1 MFGINSLGR
10 INEFCRRGIIWHAD
24 CDVTGKACS
33 RYREAALRWL
43 AHGSPGGAGMR
54 NRTAVCI
61 VGLVLALSVAVKVKA
76 SGESPAG
83 SFRDSSGE
91 VATVTS
97 TGTIN
102 HGSAFF
108 QNLGTN
114 GRTCA
119 TCHAESDAWGV
130 SADHIRARF
139 FATLGS
145 DPIFRPVDGA
155 VCPTADVSTLK
166 AKASAYRMLMAKGLI
181 RVSMAIPSNAEFA
194 LVKVDDPYNCA
205 TAENMSLFR
214 RPLPAANLRFLSA
227 VMWDGRETVPND
239 LTASLTNQAADA
251 TMGHAQGQRPTDA
264 QLQDIVSFETDL
276 YTAQLSDRKAGMLD
290 DDGAAGGP
298 AALTGQAFHIGIN
311 DPLGGDPSG
320 QSFNP
325 EAFTLYAAWKNAYSG
340 NDDRD
345 QARRSIA
352 RGEELF
358 NNFPI
363 PITGVGGLNDVLNK
377 PVVMGTCTTC
387 HDSPN
392 VGNHSVS
399 VPLNIGVSDEAQ
411 RTPDLPL
418 YTFQCSNGAIVKVSD
433 PGRALITGKC
443 SDLGKFKG
451 PVLRG
456 LAARAPYF
464 HNGMAAD
471 LTDAVSFYDQRFN
484 LHLTRQQKKD
494 LVAFLKTL

>member
-1 MFGINSLGR
+1 MRKRITVLVVALGAVLGLAATR
-10 INEFCRRGIIWHAD
+10 M
-24 CDVTGKACS
+24 KA
-33 RYREAALRWL
+33 
-43 AHGSPGGAGMR
+43 
-54 NRTAVCI
+54 T
-61 VGLVLALSVAVKVKA
+61 
-76 SGESPAG
+76 GESPAMTPMHDPG
-83 SFRDSSGE
+83 GD
-91 VATVTS
+91 VATFTS
-97 TGTIN
+97 TGTIDN
-102 HGSAFF
+102 GSAFF

-119 TCHAESDAWGV
+119 TCHQQSDAWSV
-130 SADHIRARF
+130 SAEHVRARF

-145 DPIFRPVDGA
+145 DPIFRPIDGA
-155 VCPTADVSTLK
+155 VCPTADVSTLRE
-166 AKASAYRMLMAKGLI
+166 KASAYSLLMSKGLI
-181 RVSMAIPSNAEFA
+181 RVSMAIPENAEFS
-194 LVKVDDPYNCA
+194 LVKVDDPYHCA
-205 TAENMSLFR
+205 TAENMSLYR
-214 RPLPAANLRFLSA
+214 RPLPATNLRFLSA
-227 VMWDGRETVPND
+227 VMWDGRETVPGQPI
-239 LTASLTNQAADA
+239 TSLLNQAADA

-264 QLQDIVSFETDL
+264 QMQNIVSFEMDL
-276 YTAQLSDRKAGMLD
+276 HTAQLRDHKAGMLN
-290 DDGAAGGP
+290 DDGASGGP
-298 AALTGQAFHIGIN
+298 QALASQSFHIGIN
-311 DPLGGDPSG
+311 DVLGGDPSG
-320 QSFNP
+320 QPFNP
-325 EAFTLYAAWKNAYSG
+325 DAFTLYAAWKNAYSG

-358 NNFPI
+358 NKFPI

-399 VPLNIGVSDEAQ
+399 MPLNIGVADEAQ

-418 YTFQCSNGAIVKVSD
+418 YTFRCNNGATVKVSD
-433 PGRALITGKC
+433 PGRALITGAC

-456 LAARAPYF
+456 MAARAPYF

-471 LTDAVSFYDQRFN
+471 LMDAVNFYDQRFK

-494 LVAFLKTL
+494 LVAFLNTL

>member
-1 MFGINSLGR
+1 
-10 INEFCRRGIIWHAD
+10 
-24 CDVTGKACS
+24 
-33 RYREAALRWL
+33 
-43 AHGSPGGAGMR
+43 MR
-54 NRTAVCI
+54 KRNAVS
-61 VGLVLALSVAVKVKA
+61 VLALGALLGIAGTRVKA
-76 SGESPAG
+76 TGESPAMTPIA
-83 SFRDSSGE
+83 DPSGE
-91 VATVTS
+91 IATFTS

-102 HGSAFF
+102 GGSAFF

-119 TCHAESDAWGV
+119 TCHQQSDAWGV
-130 SADHIRARF
+130 SAEHVRARF

-155 VCPTADVSTLK
+155 VCPTADVSTVK
-166 AKASAYRMLMAKGLI
+166 ARASAYSLLMAKGLI
-181 RVSMAIPSNAEFA
+181 RVPMAIPANAEFS
-194 LVKVDDPYNCA
+194 LVKVDDPYRCA
-205 TAENMSLFR
+205 SAENMSLYR

-227 VMWDGRETVPND
+227 VMWDGRETVPRQP
-239 LTASLTNQAADA
+239 TTSLLNQAADA
-251 TMGHAQGQRPTDA
+251 TTGHAQGQRPTDA
-264 QLQDIVSFETDL
+264 QLQDIVNFETGL
-276 YTAQLSDRKAGMLD
+276 YTAQLRDRKAGMLD
-290 DDGAAGGP
+290 DGGATGGP
-298 AALTGQAFHIGIN
+298 QSLAGQPFHIGIN
-311 DPLGGDPSG
+311 DVLGGDPSG
-320 QSFNP
+320 QPFNP
-325 EAFTLYAAWKNAYSG
+325 EAFTLYTAWKDAYSG

-377 PVVMGTCTTC
+377 PVVIGTCTSC

-392 VGNHSVS
+392 VGDHSVS
-399 VPLNIGVSDEAQ
+399 MPLNIGVADEAQ
-411 RTPDLPL
+411 RTDDLPL
-418 YTFQCSNGAIVKVSD
+418 YTFRCDNGAVLKLSD

-471 LTDAVSFYDQRFN
+471 LMDAVNFYDQRFN